1 MASRSDRPALIAYR
15 IADSRYPILDG
26 TGAALI
32 GGRWNSPGREVKYAS
47 LSYAAAMLERLVHA
61 GTGRVPRNQKSV
73 IITIPA
79 RVAREELSVEQLPGD
94 WDSEDCLSA
103 RAVGDAWLDR
113 RRGAVLIVRSVVARY
128 EKSVLINPR
137 HPNFRWI
144 SVSEPEE
151 VRWDVR
157 LFGPSDVSCQGDI

>member
-1 MASRSDRPALIAYR
+1 MALRPERPPLIAYR
-15 IADSRYPILDG
+15 IADARYPILDG

-32 GGRWNSPGREVKYAS
+32 GGRWNSPGREVIYAS

-61 GTGRVPRNQKSV
+61 GTGRIPRNQKSV
-73 IITIPA
+73 LITIPA
-79 RVAREELSVEQLPGD
+79 RVAREELSVEQLPED

-103 RAVGDAWLDR
+103 RGLGDAWLESR
-113 RRGAVLIVRSVVARY
+113 RCAVLIVPSVVARY

-157 LFGPSDVSCQGDI
+157 LFSPSRR

>member
-1 MASRSDRPALIAYR
+1 VI
-15 IADSRYPILDG
+15 
-26 TGAALI
+26 
-32 GGRWNSPGREVKYAS
+32 YAS

-61 GTGRVPRNQKSV
+61 GTGRIPRNQKSV

-79 RVAREELSVEQLPGD
+79 RVVREELSAEQLPED

-103 RAVGDAWLDR
+103 RGLGDAWLDS
-113 RRGAVLIVRSVVARY
+113 RRGAVLIVPSVVARY

-144 SVSEPEE
+144 SVSEAEE

-157 LFGPSDVSCQGDI
+157 LFSPPRR